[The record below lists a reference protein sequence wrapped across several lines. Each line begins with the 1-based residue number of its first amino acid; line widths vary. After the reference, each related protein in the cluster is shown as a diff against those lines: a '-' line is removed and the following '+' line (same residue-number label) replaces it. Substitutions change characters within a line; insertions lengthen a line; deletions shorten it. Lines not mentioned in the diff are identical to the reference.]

1 MDRLYWLGKWFF
13 LAGGFVGAAEKAA
26 AEAAAGAGAY
36 GGTGDSVNADVDTE
50 GFVSFSTKQRT
61 YICNVLF
68 WASSSLYFRDCI
80 ASIIESLLS
89 GSGDVVAKTKI
100 LAAFSS
106 QASTLFFFAMMT

>member
-1 MDRLYWLGKWFF
+1 MVVFRVALRGDILARDRDLMDRLYWLGKWFF

-36 GGTGDSVNADVDTE
+36 GGTGDSVDADVDTE

-68 WASSSLYFRDCI
+68 
-80 ASIIESLLS
+80 
-89 GSGDVVAKTKI
+89 
-100 LAAFSS
+100 
-106 QASTLFFFAMMT
+106 